1 MHRSLVLAVALS
13 LSLPVAARAQAAAP
27 SARPANDSLFR
38 RARKLVSEGNGT
50 AGRALV
56 DSLLAAAPSG
66 SADYGNALYWHG
78 ALAQTAAEAEHD
90 YRRVIVEYPL
100 AYYADDALLAMAELE
115 QARGDRA
122 SAMQH
127 LQRFVREHPASSAR
141 GIAALGAAR
150 LAFEQ
155 RDTKTGCAMIGEARA
170 SAGAGDVE
178 LVNQIGYYASRCPNL
193 PAAPAAVAAAPAST
207 AAPATSAV
215 EAAPAEPVS
224 PVAVAPV
231 PATTEAQVTAAPAA
245 AVSATEVASA
255 PAKVVRAPRRA
266 AVTPAPAPVRAT
278 PAPVAKTARVPATA
292 KPVVTHGRFTI
303 QLAAF
308 NTRAEADRFI
318 AKLRTKKLPARVSGT
333 AKPFRVRLGYYP
345 TRDAAVGEVSA
356 LKARGI
362 IGFAVEEP

>member
-1 MHRSLVLAVALS
+1 MLAAGLPDASHSYLMMMHRSLVLAVALS
-13 LSLPVAARAQAAAP
+13 FSLPVMSRAQAPAPAAK
-27 SARPANDSLFR
+27 PANDSLFR
-38 RARKLVSEGNGT
+38 RARKLVSEGNGA

-56 DSLLAAAPSG
+56 DSLLAATPAG
-66 SADYGNALYWHG
+66 SVDYGNALYWHG

-170 SAGAGDVE
+170 SAGASDVE
-178 LVNQIGYYASRCPNL
+178 LSNQISYYASRCPSL
-193 PAAPAAVAAAPAST
+193 SAPAAVVAAAPATSVVPATPVAPAEET
-207 AAPATSAV
+207 AASA
-215 EAAPAEPVS
+215 EAAPSVAAVPDAATAAAAA
-224 PVAVAPV
+224 PVAAATAPKAGASRARAATHAVARKL
-231 PATTEAQVTAAPAA
+231 
-245 AVSATEVASA
+245 A
-255 PAKVVRAPRRA
+255 PAKA
-266 AVTPAPAPVRAT
+266 AREA
-278 PAPVAKTARVPATA
+278 
-292 KPVVTHGRFTI
+292 HGRYTI

-308 NTRAEADRFI
+308 NTRAEADRFV
-318 AKLRTKKLPARVSGT
+318 ARLKSKGLQARVSGT
-333 AKPFRVRLGYYP
+333 AKPFRVRLGYYG
-345 TRDAAVGEVSA
+345 TRDEAAAEVRA

-362 IGFAVEEP
+362 IGFAVGEP

>member
-1 MHRSLVLAVALS
+1 M
-13 LSLPVAARAQAAAP
+13 PVAARAQASAP
-27 SARPANDSLFR
+27 SAKPANDSLFR
-38 RARKLVSEGNGT
+38 RARKLVSEGNGA

-56 DSLLAAAPSG
+56 DSLLAAAPAG
-66 SADYGNALYWHG
+66 TADYGNALYWHG

-90 YRRVIVEYPL
+90 YRRVIVEFPL

-127 LQRFVREHPASSAR
+127 LQRFVREHPASTAR

-178 LVNQIGYYASRCPNL
+178 LANQIGYYASRCPNL
-193 PAAPAAVAAAPAST
+193 PETPSVVAAAPAT
-207 AAPATSAV
+207 PAASAA
-215 EAAPAEPVS
+215 EASPAEPAS

-231 PATTEAQVTAAPAA
+231 PAATEAPVTAAPVAAVPVTKAA
-245 AVSATEVASA
+245 AA
-255 PAKVVRAPRRA
+255 PAKTVRAALRA
-266 AVTPAPAPVRAT
+266 VVTPAPAPVRAK
-278 PAPVAKTARVPATA
+278 PVAA
-292 KPVVTHGRFTI
+292 HGRFTI

-333 AKPFRVRLGYYP
+333 AKPFRVRLGFYP
-345 TRDAAVGEVSA
+345 SRDAAAAEVSA